1 MQINLFLRKIHE
13 KHTYIQAHV
22 VGRLENL
29 MNGGGMFDDV
39 TSYHFLARRVDK
51 RTGRKD
57 VLLIFYVP
65 KGAKGGNGT
74 RKVKTGEE

>member
-39 TSYHFLARRVDK
+39 TSYHFLARF
-51 RTGRKD
+51 RTEKV
-57 VLLIFYVP
+57 VLVRLKSV
-65 KGAKGGNGT
+65 T
-74 RKVKTGEE
+74 RSKQVA